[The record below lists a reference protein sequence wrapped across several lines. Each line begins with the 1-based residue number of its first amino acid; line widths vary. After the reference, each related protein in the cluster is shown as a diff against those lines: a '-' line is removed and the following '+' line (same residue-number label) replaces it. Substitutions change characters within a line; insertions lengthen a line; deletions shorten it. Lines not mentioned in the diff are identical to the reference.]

1 MQGSV
6 ASSLAWQRPVNLD
19 TSSITA
25 AKCSKLSC
33 VAYARELVLEWISLR
48 PTSHE
53 MHSNSDPMQ
62 RVLPATRELP
72 LFDVPAAR
80 CIEAQEAARVPDHTL
95 MRRAGEAAARL
106 ALAVAP
112 HARRIWV
119 AAGPGN
125 NGGDGI
131 EAAIHLLH
139 AGRQVEVTLHGDAAA
154 LPADAAAALARAKAA
169 GVTIHTAATIELDS
183 NDIAI
188 DALLGIGAS
197 RAPEGAI
204 AASIRRLNAL
214 GARACPVLAVD
225 VPSGLHAGNGNPLGA
240 DCVIARH
247 TLALLSLKPGLFTAV
262 GRDHAGTIWFEA
274 LGTDPADALAGG
286 APTAWLAASPSVQ
299 RDGLTR
305 RHAQHKGSFGDVA
318 VIGGA
323 PGMTGAA
330 LLAGR
335 AAHAAGAG
343 RVFLQLLQSA
353 AFAPGVAL
361 GVDGLRPE
369 LMFRAAWSDG
379 APDVLGRSTVVCG
392 CGGGDAVRV
401 VLPRLLSLAQR
412 LVLDADALNAIAAD
426 TSLAALLGNRADR
439 GLASVLTPHPLEA
452 ARLLACST
460 AEVQADR
467 LRAAQALADRYRSVV
482 VLKGSGSIVSAPQRV
497 ARINSTG
504 NAALATGGT
513 GDVLAGWLA
522 GLWAQAAPDGPPAEV
537 AATVA
542 TRAVAEHGAA
552 AEPQSA
558 GPMRAGDLIEA
569 LYRKAR

>member
-1 MQGSV
+1 
-6 ASSLAWQRPVNLD
+6 
-19 TSSITA
+19 
-25 AKCSKLSC
+25 
-33 VAYARELVLEWISLR
+33 
-48 PTSHE
+48 
-53 MHSNSDPMQ
+53 MHSDSDPMQ
-62 RVLPATRELP
+62 RVLPAPRELP
-72 LFDVPAAR
+72 LFDVPASR
-80 CIEAQEAARVPDHTL
+80 RIEAQEAAHVAAHTL
-95 MRRAGEAAARL
+95 MRRAGEAVARL

-112 HARRIWV
+112 HARRVWV

-125 NGGDGI
+125 NGGDGL
-131 EAAIHLLH
+131 EAAIHLLR
-139 AGRQVEVTLHGDAAA
+139 AGREVEVTLHGDAAA
-154 LPADAAAALARAKAA
+154 LPADAAAALARATGT
-169 GVTIHTAATIELDS
+169 GVTIHTAATIQLDPD
-183 NDIAI
+183 DIAI

-197 RAPEGAI
+197 RAPAGTI
-204 AASIRRLNAL
+204 AASMRRLNAL
-214 GARACPVLAVD
+214 TARACPVLAID
-225 VPSGLHAGNGNPLGA
+225 VPSGLHAGTGTPLGP
-240 DCVIARH
+240 DCVVASH
-247 TLALLSLKPGLFTAV
+247 TLALMSLKPGLFTAA
-262 GRDHAGTIWFEA
+262 GRDHAGTIWFDA
-274 LGTDPADALAGG
+274 LGTDLADALAGC
-286 APTAWLAASPSVQ
+286 APTAWLAASPSLQ

-318 VIGGA
+318 VVGGA

-330 LLAGR
+330 LLAAR
-335 AAHAAGAG
+335 AAQAAGAG
-343 RVFLQLLQSA
+343 RVFVQLLQPA
-353 AFAPGVAL
+353 ALVPGVAL
-361 GVDGLRPE
+361 GVDALRPE

-392 CGGGDAVRV
+392 CGGGDAVRA

-426 TSLAALLGNRADR
+426 ATLATLLRARADR

-497 ARINSTG
+497 ARINGTG

-522 GLWAQAAPDGPPAEV
+522 GLWAQAAPTGPPAEV
-537 AATVA
+537 AASVA

-552 AEPQSA
+552 VEPQVA

-569 LYRKAR
+569 LYRKTR

>member
-1 MQGSV
+1 
-6 ASSLAWQRPVNLD
+6 
-19 TSSITA
+19 
-25 AKCSKLSC
+25 
-33 VAYARELVLEWISLR
+33 
-48 PTSHE
+48 
-53 MHSNSDPMQ
+53 MQ

-80 CIEAQEAARVPDHTL
+80 CIEAQEAARVADHTL
-95 MRRAGEAAARL
+95 MRRAGEAVARL

-112 HARRIWV
+112 HARRVWV

-131 EAAIHLLH
+131 EAAVHLLR

-318 VIGGA
+318 VVGGA

-330 LLAGR
+330 LLAAR

-343 RVFLQLLQSA
+343 RVFVQLLQPA
-353 AFAPGVAL
+353 ALAVGLARDVAFGGALGVAL
-361 GVDGLRPE
+361 GVDALRPE

-392 CGGGDAVRV
+392 CGGGDAVRA
-401 VLPRLLSLAQR
+401 VLPRLLSLTQR

-426 TSLAALLGNRADR
+426 ATLAALLIARADR

-452 ARLLACST
+452 ARLLGCST